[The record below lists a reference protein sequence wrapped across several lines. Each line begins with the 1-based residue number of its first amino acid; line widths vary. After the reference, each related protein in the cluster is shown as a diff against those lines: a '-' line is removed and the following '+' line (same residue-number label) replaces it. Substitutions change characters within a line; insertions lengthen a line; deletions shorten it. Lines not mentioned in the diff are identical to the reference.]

1 MCINIGG
8 NSINLSLFTF
18 NLNLD
23 LNKKA
28 NENGKPV
35 LIFTYDKNL
44 NMQNLSTISKRKLK
58 KEFEAW
64 YRLLPDQDFDVRV
77 YDKYSKECS
86 KEKSMA
92 IKMFLQDVVNKGAT
106 DATVSNYA
114 RSYEMLKE
122 VVDKLH
128 LEKAADSV
136 KEKYSKLYYCL
147 MIIDKI
153 LAPRLAEPKKG
164 NEFFKAFIPSA
175 GDFHF
180 TIELNTKELK
190 EILSDDELDRLK
202 NTTSDCIALGNKIKV
217 ERVLPEMYL
226 HIAYSDEKILQKY
239 PKIRNVDEY
248 YVCKD

>member
-1 MCINIGG
+1 MKKYYIETMGCQLNENDSEKIAGITEKAGFEQTNNPADADLVIFNTCCVRENAEERLFGKLGELKKQREEKGTIIAIGG
-8 NSINLSLFTF
+8 CMMQEPHI
-18 NLNLD
+18 LD
-23 LNKKA
+23 KIKQSYNYTDIVFGTH
-28 NENGKPV
+28 N
-35 LIFTYDKNL
+35 IH
-44 NMQNLSTISKRKLK
+44 
-58 KEFEAW
+58 
-64 YRLLPDQDFDVRV
+64 RLPQL
-77 YDKYSKECS
+77 
-86 KEKSMA
+86 
-92 IKMFLQDVVNKGAT
+92 
-106 DATVSNYA
+106 
-114 RSYEMLKE
+114 LKE
-122 VVDKLH
+122 VVEKLH

-136 KEKYSKLYYCL
+136 KEKYSKLYCCL

-175 GDFHF
+175 EDFHF

-226 HIAYSDEKILQKY
+226 DIAYLDEKILQKY